1 MATAEK
7 SSAGNTFSM
16 SRWAMVMPS
25 VARRS
30 PPMATPS
37 ANRTAATVVPC
48 GTSGTAPAPAARSS
62 SSSGAYARSA
72 STNDGLNSF
81 GPSNGFLTPA
91 SSRERPRPYSPP
103 FWTYCFTNSSAFS
116 SSTSSISSRRAS
128 SSSLSS
134 SPFSVMSGDAWAS
147 SCSASCLPVAR
158 RFCSAPPPLSLA
170 IVPPWTSVEAI
181 VSSRTPYSQA
191 APAVCGRGGSALEV
205 ADQVLGGGAGV
216 EDGCGV
222 GGGAP
227 GRLEHGDPLE
237 GLAADVED
245 DRVPAGGGD
254 LGGVAGQAPAAE
266 VGPGVLGGLGHRPG
280 DLLLGD
286 QPLDPAGGG
295 QPVVQAL
302 VDAHVVVLEVDQGQL
317 GVLPLQA
324 VAAGD
329 LLHELV
335 LGRPVDGPGRLQGVV
350 LEQGQHGLPAL
361 QDLQLPVAGVAVLE
375 VGLGRL
381 QVVPLELAGGQAA
394 AVLALHHRAQG
405 RVLGDR
411 PQGLDRVGQL
421 PLVAGDDPVLDHV
434 EDDGQRPGLEE
445 GGHLVHVGVADDHV
459 QAPVA
464 LGVGV
469 GLVAGVDDGALEG
482 RLQPD
487 LDLEELAAL
496 GDLEGDRAVVVVADQ
511 AARAGEHLAADQE
524 RGQVAD
530 DPGER
535 GRPVDQEVLVGAVGG
550 ALAVGVVLVDLD
562 AAAAGGELGRPPGRL
577 GQDPLP
583 RLVVGDQGAWVE
595 ALGR

>member
-1 MATAEK
+1 MAGPAAPAIATAEK

-16 SRWAMVMPS
+16 SRLAMVMPS

-37 ANRTAATVVPC
+37 ANTTAATVVPC
-48 GTSGTAPAPAARSS
+48 GTSGTVPAPCARVS
-62 SSSGAYARSA
+62 SSSGAYARRA

-81 GPSNGFLTPA
+81 GPSNGLFTPA
-91 SSRERPRPYSPP
+91 PRRKRSKPYSPP

-134 SPFSVMSGDAWAS
+134 SPFSWMSGDAWAS
-147 SCSASCLPVAR
+147 SCSASCLPDAR

-170 IVPPWTSVEAI
+170 IVPPWGVA
-181 VSSRTPYSQA
+181 
-191 APAVCGRGGSALEV
+191 GSALEV

-227 GRLEHGDPLE
+227 GGLEHGHPLE

-245 DRVPAGGGD
+245 DGVPAGGGD
-254 LGGVAGQAPAAE
+254 LGGVAGQAAAAE
-266 VGPGVLGGLGHRPG
+266 EGPGVGRGLGDGGGH
-280 DLLLGD
+280 LLLGD

-295 QPVVQAL
+295 QPVVEAL
-302 VDAHVVVLEVDQGQL
+302 VKLDVVVLDVDKGQL

-324 VAAGD
+324 VAVGD

-335 LGRPVDGPGRLQGVV
+335 LGRPVDRPGGLERVV

-361 QDLQLPVAGVAVLE
+361 EDLDLPVAGLAVLE
-375 VGLGRL
+375 VGLGRV
-381 QVVPLELAGGQAA
+381 QVVPLELAGGQTA
-394 AVLALHHRAQG
+394 AVLALDHGAQG
-405 RVLGDR
+405 RVLGDG

-421 PLVAGDDPVLDHV
+421 PLVAGDGAVLDHV
-434 EDDGQRPGLEE
+434 EDDGQGPGLEE
-445 GGHLVHVGVADDHV
+445 DGHLVHVGVADDHV

-469 GLVAGVDDGALEG
+469 GLVAGVDDRPLEG
-482 RLQPD
+482 RLQAD

-496 GDLEGDRAVVVVADQ
+496 GDLEGHRAVVVVADQ

-562 AAAAGGELGRPPGRL
+562 AAAAGGQLGRPAGRL

-583 RLVVGDQGAWVE
+583 RLVVGDQGARVQ

>member
-1 MATAEK
+1 
-7 SSAGNTFSM
+7 M
-16 SRWAMVMPS
+16 SRWAMFIPS
-25 VARRS
+25 GARRS
-30 PPMATPS
+30 PPIATPS
-37 ANRTAATVVPC
+37 AYVIAATVVPC
-48 GTSGTAPAPAARSS
+48 GTSGIVPPAARASS
-62 SSSGAYARSA
+62 RSGAYARSA

-81 GPSNGFLTPA
+81 GPSNGFLTTVP
-91 SSRERPRPYSPP
+91 RRKLTRPYSPP
-103 FWTYCFTNSSAFS
+103 FWTYCLTNSSAFS

-134 SPFSVMSGDAWAS
+134 SPFSWMSGDAWAS
-147 SCSASCLPVAR
+147 SCSASCLPGVR

-170 IVPPWTSVEAI
+170 IVPPWRSVESIVPRPGHGRRRRAAI
-181 VSSRTPYSQA
+181 
-191 APAVCGRGGSALEV
+191 CGRRSALEV

-216 EDGCGV
+216 EDGRGV
-222 GGGAP
+222 GGRPP
-227 GRLEHGDPLE
+227 GRLEHRDPLE

-254 LGGVAGQAPAAE
+254 LGGVAGQAAAAE
-266 VGPGVLGGLGHRPG
+266 EGPGVLGRLGHGGG

-286 QPLDPAGGG
+286 QALDPAGGG
-295 QPVVQAL
+295 QPVVEAL
-302 VDAHVVVLEVDQGQL
+302 VDADVVELEVDQGEL

-324 VAAGD
+324 VAGRH

-335 LGRPVDGPGRLQGVV
+335 LGRPVDGPGGLEGVV
-350 LEQGQHGLPAL
+350 LELGQDGLPAL
-361 QDLQLPVAGVAVLE
+361 QDLELPVAGLAVLE
-375 VGLGRL
+375 VGLGRV
-381 QVVPLELAGGQAA
+381 QVVPLELAGGEAA
-394 AVLALHHRAQG
+394 AVLALDHRPQR
-405 RVLGDR
+405 RVLGDG

-421 PLVAGDDPVLDHV
+421 PLVAGDDAVLDHA
-434 EDDGQRPGLEE
+434 EDDGQGPGLEE
-445 GGHLVHVGVADDHV
+445 DGDLVHVGVADDHV

-469 GLVAGVDDGALEG
+469 GLVAGVDDRPLEG

-487 LDLEELAAL
+487 LDLEELGAL

-511 AARAGEHLAADQE
+511 AAGAGEHLAADQE

-562 AAAAGGELGRPPGRL
+562 AAAARGQLGRPAGRL
-577 GQDPLP
+577 
-583 RLVVGDQGAWVE
+583 R
-595 ALGR
+595 